1 MNVSQNAKNIKK
13 KKLIV
18 SDKSVL
24 GLMHLYLEKILSFRT
39 PNNISK
45 IKLNPFIL
53 PCSDAKTIQTM
64 KTKIYS
70 LNGGGHFSVA
80 DIAPADLLGGD
91 VVGLEVGGSGH
102 CGVQLKDKEIYQ

>member
-1 MNVSQNAKNIKK
+1 M
-13 KKLIV
+13 
-18 SDKSVL
+18 
-24 GLMHLYLEKILSFRT
+24 ILTFRT

-53 PCSDAKTIQTM
+53 PCSDAKTMT
-64 KTKIYS
+64 TKIYS

-91 VVGLEVGGSGH
+91 VVGLEVSGSSH
-102 CGVQLKDKEIYQ
+102 CGVQLKDKVIYQ